1 MHDLLH
7 FSINHGI
14 FGWGKWIHT
23 NPKPTSSPASSWI
36 HDRNNTVKWYKQV
49 SLKKWENN
57 KSERMNNRINKLT
70 RKAHPVKLGVV
81 QSTTR
86 SWSSSILKKGQF
98 SHPDSLNCYS
108 KNPSPDKETAKRTER
123 KERNSSKHYLII
135 CLNESAS
142 KTCSQLMTKASRYL
156 SRLSCA
162 THSPNSC
169 FYEPSLPL
177 L

>member
-1 MHDLLH
+1 M
-7 FSINHGI
+7 
-14 FGWGKWIHT
+14 
-23 NPKPTSSPASSWI
+23 
-36 HDRNNTVKWYKQV
+36 
-49 SLKKWENN
+49 
-57 KSERMNNRINKLT
+57 
-70 RKAHPVKLGVV
+70 KLGVV

-142 KTCSQLMTKASRYL
+142 KTCPQLMTKASRYL
-156 SRLSCA
+156 SRVSCA

-169 FYEPSLPL
+169 FYELSLPPTVRRLRKGTSFILDVSLTTHLSFILKQFDISKKKTFRVKTGFISLQHL
-177 L
+177 LKSGNYKYCKKKRKEFANGTP